1 MKEKPMLYSGPMV
14 RAILED
20 LKTQTRRVMKEHPPL
35 PWKVEIHGDS
45 LFVLDGGW
53 KKFCKVPHPV
63 GSRIWVKETWRTVND
78 PATCIG
84 DALEI
89 DYRADGITRIMDKVG
104 KSRWRPSIHM
114 PRWASRINLEVTE
127 VRVERLQ
134 EITNEDALE
143 EGIVD
148 WCPYDRCGGIGYLPQ
163 NHTVT
168 EPEVCEC
175 SHFDGVE
182 VYKLLWESIN
192 GPGSWDQNPWVWV
205 YTFKRI
211 KP

>member
-1 MKEKPMLYSGPMV
+1 MKPQPGGRIHAIKRELHPFAPSTFKGTPAEGVVVAPEKQV
-14 RAILED
+14 WIEED
-20 LKTQTRRVMKEHPPL
+20 WCQNIIGVWCDEA
-35 PWKVEIHGDS
+35 
-45 LFVLDGGW
+45 
-53 KKFCKVPHPV
+53 PHPV

-192 GPGSWDQNPWVWV
+192 GPGSWDQNPWVFV
-205 YTFKRI
+205 YTFRRVK
-211 KP
+211 

>member
-45 LFVLDGGW
+45 LCVLDGGC

-114 PRWASRINLEVTE
+114 PRWASRINLDVTE
-127 VRVERLQ
+127 VRLERLQ
-134 EITNEDALE
+134 DISEEDAKA
-143 EGIVD
+143 EGVTLGE
-148 WCPYDRCGGIGYLPQ
+148 DRSWAFKEAGLKY
-163 NHTVT
+163 
-168 EPEVCEC
+168 EPHRFAYE
-175 SHFDGVE
+175 
-182 VYKLLWESIN
+182 LLWDEIN